1 MKKYDTN
8 SRRIFIYLFNK
19 ESDIIALMQIQAYL
33 DRINYKQSVRADVHT
48 LRGLHRAHMFA
59 VPFENLDIVP
69 LREDMRRIS
78 V

>member
-1 MKKYDTN
+1 M
-8 SRRIFIYLFNK
+8 
-19 ESDIIALMQIQAYL
+19 EIQSYL

-69 LREDMRRIS
+69 LREDMGRIS